1 MAKGD
6 PLLSEDLCHYMRVAS
21 DEAILASSDT
31 NPRRDRLFF
40 GRICRNLENLRDC
53 WRKHEPKTQ
62 RINCES
68 FVLSVYFTKDP
79 KTLKPFLYCG
89 LNNGDLQMWS
99 ISGQTHSKLRQ
110 MEVHSKGVK
119 VVINFKHTTF
129 YIFFKWLYLNLKSIF
144 YIQFILY
151 FFPVFRSRR
160 LCYCYW

>member
-6 PLLSEDLCHYMRVAS
+6 PLLSEDLCHYMRIAS
-21 DEAILASSDT
+21 DEAILASSDN

-99 ISGQTHSKLRQ
+99 ISGQTHSKVRQ
-110 MEVHSKGVK
+110 MEAHSKGVK
-119 VVINFKHTTF
+119 VKIDNISIIIDRAHLRIISDK
-129 YIFFKWLYLNLKSIF
+129 YL
-144 YIQFILY
+144 
-151 FFPVFRSRR
+151 V
-160 LCYCYW
+160 

>member
-21 DEAILASSDT
+21 DESILASSDT
-31 NPRRDRLFF
+31 NPKRDRLFF

-68 FVLSVYFTKDP
+68 FVLSVYFAKDP

-99 ISGQTHSKLRQ
+99 ITGQSHSKLRQ
-110 MEVHSKGVK
+110 MEVHDKGVK
-119 VVINFKHTTF
+119 VRKHNLYVIQND
-129 YIFFKWLYLNLKSIF
+129 LKCLTYDIIILRDILSISSNS
-144 YIQFILY
+144 
-151 FFPVFRSRR
+151 V
-160 LCYCYW
+160 

>member
-21 DEAILASSDT
+21 DEAIMASIDT
-31 NPRRDRLFF
+31 NPKRDRLFF

-62 RINCES
+62 RINCQS

-89 LNNGDLQMWS
+89 LNNGDLQMWG
-99 ISGQTHSKLRQ
+99 ISGQTHSKIRQ
-110 MEVHSKGVK
+110 MEVHDKGVK
-119 VVINFKHTTF
+119 VSKHR
-129 YIFFKWLYLNLKSIF
+129 IKSSLSSSNCQNYSF
-144 YIQFILY
+144 SNIQFLSS
-151 FFPVFRSRR
+151 VFR
-160 LCYCYW
+160 C